1 MNISKKKYN
10 ILKIRDK
17 NDSYY
22 TKIEDP
28 GLFDLPFRILINGR
42 SQNSGKTTIILNLL
56 ANPEFPY
63 SNLFKGENI
72 YIISNNKLDN
82 KLSMLADR
90 LEIPKNNCTVYDE
103 DYLEVLYEQL
113 ENEFMEE
120 TAENDGKGT
129 PENRLI
135 IFDDCGYGGDLK
147 NKVSGVISR
156 MICNGRHINLSQVYT
171 SQKFSQC
178 STVLRTN
185 VTGAILFGTSQR
197 EIEAIT
203 DDFSYFEKKADF
215 VRMFKEATKKPR
227 SFLVVN
233 LKGSLNAD
241 DIYFNSN
248 FEPIKN

>member
-1 MNISKKKYN
+1 MNNSKKKYN

-22 TKIEDP
+22 TEIEDP

-63 SNLFKGENI
+63 HKLFKGDNI

-82 KLSMLADR
+82 KLEMLADR
-90 LEIPKNNCTVYDE
+90 MEIPDHNITVYNE
-103 DYLEVLYEQL
+103 DHLEMLYEQF
-113 ENEFMEE
+113 ETDFKEE
-120 TAENDGKGT
+120 TANGGK
-129 PENRLI
+129 PENRI
-135 IFDDCGYGGDLK
+135 ILFDDCGYGGDLK

-203 DDFSYFEKKADF
+203 DDFSYFEKKSDF
-215 VRMFKEATKKPR
+215 VKMFKEATKKPR

-248 FEPIKN
+248 FEPITI